1 MATGANTS
9 SWADPTAQVDPPGF
23 APSED
28 LPQSATGMR
37 YPRGT
42 LWGSSWRW
50 DHFFPFFFSWAFW
63 KSFIWDVQFS
73 SLSLWGCDT
82 HRQSW
87 VQARWALCW
96 EAKPPRAMPN
106 PLAPQPPSGH
116 LTFAF
121 YIPHFLLD
129 IPISISLSDYFNF
142 EKLNHH
148 LPNFNSHNL
157 FLWGDA
163 EKGKNNEYFEWCGS
177 QLCAFPEICAAC
189 KRCRN
194 NHWKWKKKKSDH

>member
-1 MATGANTS
+1 MDLHPLRICPKVQQACDIPEGP
-9 SWADPTAQVDPPGF
+9 DRDPPGG
-23 APSED
+23 EI
-28 LPQSATGMR
+28 T
-37 YPRGT
+37 
-42 LWGSSWRW
+42 
-50 DHFFPFFFSWAFW
+50 FFFFFSCFFW

-87 VQARWALCW
+87 VQALWALCW

-106 PLAPQPPSGH
+106 PLAPQLPSGH

-177 QLCAFPEICAAC
+177 QLCAFPEISAAC
-189 KRCRN
+189 KGCKK
-194 NHWKWKKKKSDH
+194 NHWKKIKNKKVTTKIYFY